1 MTINGSRTG
10 QAFEV
15 FMQQFLVPKLW
26 DGGVVVR
33 DNLPAHK
40 LGVIERLMQTAGAT
54 VLNL

>member
-1 MTINGSRTG
+1 MG
-10 QAFEV
+10 QGLV
-15 FMQQFLVPKLW
+15 RLLKYFMQQFLVPKSW
-26 DGGVVVR
+26 EGAVVVR